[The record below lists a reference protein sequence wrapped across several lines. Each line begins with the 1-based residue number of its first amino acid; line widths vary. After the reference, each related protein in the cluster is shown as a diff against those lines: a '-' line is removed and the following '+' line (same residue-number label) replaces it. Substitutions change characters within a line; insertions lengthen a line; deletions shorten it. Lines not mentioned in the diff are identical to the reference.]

1 MKSRNTCPRGWR
13 AVESKKHLNKNQSG
27 GYTIEEN
34 QTASE
39 IARRFAEAKVNLST
53 SQIKDTKFRK
63 VAQKIISEMKRLQV
77 PGVAIGIWHNG
88 QGFAD
93 GFGVTSLEHPLP
105 VTANTL
111 FQTGS
116 ISKTFTGTMLM
127 QLAEQGKVDLDAPVK
142 KYIKDF
148 KLHDKNV
155 TKKVT
160 VRNLLTHMG
169 GWVGDYFN
177 DFGNGDDA
185 LEKMVR
191 DISKLPQ
198 VQPLGTIWSYNNTG
212 FNIASRIIEI
222 VTKKP
227 YEQAAQEMLFDP
239 IGLEMSFFYPSDLLF
254 THRFVVG
261 HQKVKDKVQVARPW
275 AIGRAGNGVG
285 GVVSTVRDLLK
296 YARFHM
302 SNGKKNVITGKSL
315 KAMRVPQ
322 ADAGPRGLMGIT
334 WFIREVGDLT
344 TYSHGGATNGQQALF
359 CFIPEKDFA
368 LAILANSDDGGI
380 INNGIFGY
388 ALELYYNARSTLPKP
403 IKTPAKEL
411 GNYAG
416 RYRIG
421 TECFDLKAK
430 GEHLIYHH
438 IPLGGF
444 PRPDTPP
451 GPAMPPMRFSFYE
464 NDKVIGLDEPYKD
477 ALGDFIRDERGKL
490 QYFRI
495 GGRAHKK
502 IK

>member
-1 MKSRNTCPRGWR
+1 M
-13 AVESKKHLNKNQSG
+13 
-27 GYTIEEN
+27 
-34 QTASE
+34 
-39 IARRFAEAKVNLST
+39 NLST
-53 SQIKDTKFRK
+53 SHIKEPKFK
-63 VAQKIISEMKRLQV
+63 KIAQKIISEMKRLEV
-77 PGVAIGIWHNG
+77 PGVAIGIWHDG
-88 QGFAD
+88 KEYAD

-105 VTANTL
+105 VTADTL

-148 KLHDKNV
+148 KLHDKDV
-155 TKKVT
+155 TEKVT

-177 DFGNGDDA
+177 DFGNGDEA
-185 LEKMVR
+185 LQKMVK

-239 IGLEMSFFYPSDLLF
+239 IGLKMSFFYPSALLF

-302 SNGKKNVITGKSL
+302 SNGKKNVITGQSL

-322 ADAGPRGLMGIT
+322 VDTGPRGLMGIT
-334 WFIREVGDLT
+334 WFIRKVGDLT

-368 LAILANSDDGGI
+368 LAVLTNSDNGGI
-380 INNGIFGY
+380 INNGIFTY
-388 ALELYYNARSTLPKP
+388 AIELCYDAKSKLPKP
-403 IKTPAKEL
+403 IKTPVGEL
-411 GNYAG
+411 KKYTG
-416 RYRIG
+416 RYKIG
-421 TECFDLKAK
+421 TECFDLKVK
-430 GEHLIYHH
+430 GEHLLYHH

-444 PRPDTPP
+444 PAPDSPP
-451 GPAMPPMRFSFYE
+451 GPAMPRMRFSFYE

>member
-1 MKSRNTCPRGWR
+1 M
-13 AVESKKHLNKNQSG
+13 
-27 GYTIEEN
+27 
-34 QTASE
+34 
-39 IARRFAEAKVNLST
+39 NLST
-53 SQIKDTKFRK
+53 SHIKDPKFK
-63 VAQKIISEMKRLQV
+63 KIAQKIVSEMKRLDV
-77 PGVAIGIWHNG
+77 PGVAIGIWHG
-88 QGFAD
+88 GKEYVD

-105 VTANTL
+105 VTADTL

-116 ISKTFTGTMLM
+116 ISKTLTGTMLM

-148 KLHDKNV
+148 KLYDKDV

-160 VRNLLTHMG
+160 LRHLLTHMG

-185 LEKMVR
+185 LDKMVK
-191 DISKLPQ
+191 DIAKLPQ

-212 FNIASRIIEI
+212 FNVASRIIEI

-227 YEQAAQEMLFDP
+227 YEQAAQEILFDP
-239 IGLEMSFFYPSDLLF
+239 IGLKMSFFYPSDLLL

-261 HQKVKDKVQVARPW
+261 HQKVKGKVQVARPW

-285 GVVSTVRDLLK
+285 GVVSTVRDLLR

-302 SNGKKNVITGKSL
+302 SNGKKNVIAGKNL
-315 KAMRVPQ
+315 RAMRIPQ
-322 ADAGPRGLMGIT
+322 VDAGPRGLMGTT
-334 WFIREVGDLT
+334 WFIRRVGDLT

-359 CFIPEKDFA
+359 CFLPEKDFA
-368 LAILANSDDGGI
+368 LAILTNSEDGGI
-380 INNGIFGY
+380 ITAKIFNY
-388 ALELYYNARSTLPKP
+388 ALELYFNAKSNPPKA
-403 IKTPAKEL
+403 IKMPAGEL
-411 GNYAG
+411 NEFIG

-421 TECFDLKAK
+421 TECFDLKVK

-438 IPLGGF
+438 IPMGGF

-464 NDKVIGLDEPYKD
+464 KDKVIGLDEPYKD
-477 ALGDFIRDERGKL
+477 ALGDFLRDESGKL
-490 QYFRI
+490 RFFRI